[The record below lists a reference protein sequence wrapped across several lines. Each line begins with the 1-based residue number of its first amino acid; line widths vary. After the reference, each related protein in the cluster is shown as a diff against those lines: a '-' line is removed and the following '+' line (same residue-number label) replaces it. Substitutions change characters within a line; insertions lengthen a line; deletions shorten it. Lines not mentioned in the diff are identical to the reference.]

1 MLPEFLHVYATR
13 HAQVAL
19 NSLGRLM
26 REPLASLMTI
36 SVIAIALALPAALY
50 LLANNLQ
57 VLSTY
62 WDGDTTISLF
72 LKQQTSTE
80 QTQNLAG
87 QFKQW
92 SEIDAIQVI
101 TPQQAL
107 EEFRS
112 RSGFGDALDLLNENP
127 LPAVIALKPAPQ
139 YTDPDQIS
147 RLLDKLKALPDVE
160 MAQLDLQWVKRLSA
174 ILALAKRG
182 IWLVAGLLGLAVL
195 LVVGNTIRLEI
206 QNRKQEIEIT
216 RLIGATNGFIR
227 RPFLYSGFWY
237 GLTGA
242 LLAWLL
248 LQIAVLL
255 LGGPVRQL
263 AGLYDSSFRLQAFSL
278 AEAVLL
284 LMSGTA
290 LGLLGAWLAVSR
302 HLGSLEPQ

>member
-1 MLPEFLHVYATR
+1 MLPDFLHTYATR

-26 REPLASLMTI
+26 REPLAALMTI

-50 LLANNLQ
+50 LLTNNLQ
-57 VLSTY
+57 ALSTY

-72 LKQQTSTE
+72 LKPQTGTA
-80 QTQNLAG
+80 QTQRLAG

-92 SEIDAIQVI
+92 GEIEAIEVI

-127 LPAVIALKPAPQ
+127 LPPVIAIKPASQ
-139 YTDPDQIS
+139 YADPDTIS
-147 RLLDKLKALPDVE
+147 RLLDKLKALPEVD

-174 ILALAKRG
+174 ILALIKQG

-195 LVVGNTIRLEI
+195 LVIGNTIRLEI

-216 RLIGATNGFIR
+216 RLIGATHGFIR

-237 GLTGA
+237 GLSGA

-248 LQIAVLL
+248 VQVAFLL
-255 LGGPVRQL
+255 LDGPTRQL

-278 AEAVLL
+278 AEAFLL
-284 LMSGTA
+284 LISGTA

-302 HLGSLEPQ
+302 QLGSLEPV